1 MNLEISKTGKYI
13 PENKVN
19 NIEIEKKFNLE
30 EGYILKRTGIK
41 NRNNVKEEEI
51 EEIALKAVIN
61 LLEKT
66 KEKTK
71 IDIDLIITSTT
82 TTNKL
87 MPGIS
92 NYIQKELNIK
102 KCICLDILSGCA
114 GFINAFEI
122 ACLYIQTKKIKR
134 ALVIGVDILSKVMRR
149 K

>member
-1 MNLEISKTGKYI
+1 MVPSVVPSLFQSSFPSGEEFVWKRKKFSKT
-13 PENKVN
+13 
-19 NIEIEKKFNLE
+19 
-30 EGYILKRTGIK
+30 
-41 NRNNVKEEEI
+41 VKEVGSELAEI
-51 EEIALKAVIN
+51 CVFISFTKLGSNPALTPFRGTNKKSN
-61 LLEKT
+61 

-134 ALVIGVDILSKVMRR
+134 ALRALFIL
-149 K
+149 